1 MTNAAL
7 CAPPARDGE
16 GRSPRG
22 ARRAPRQRGAVCAG
36 DTDTTHLSPL
46 PAKGPPRVPKVLRS
60 APPWCPLLS
69 SRTYGRAPVPSAVA
83 GKGQEPRAEPP
94 RVAPGAGIPQ
104 QTPSCPPSTPGRTAL
119 QDICCIHMRA
129 RPYKSPIHA
138 EENPTCCL
146 GSGCPSCRLLPAP
159 GREGRRR
166 LEAEKEPRSYKRVCG
181 RSWTLGCPVRMGR
194 KKWRGTHGSKQIKQL

>member
-1 MTNAAL
+1 MQVTPT
-7 CAPPARDGE
+7 PPTSA
-16 GRSPRG
+16 
-22 ARRAPRQRGAVCAG
+22 
-36 DTDTTHLSPL
+36 PL

-119 QDICCIHMRA
+119 QDICCIHTRA

-166 LEAEKEPRSYKRVCG
+166 LEVENEPRSYKRVCG
-181 RSWTLGCPVRMGR
+181 RSWTLGCPVGMGR
-194 KKWRGTHGSKQIKQL
+194 KKWRGTHTHRLPSATPSPHHPPLGTCLPTPPFSCLREMECVHE